1 MTGQSR
7 CGGEEGG
14 QHQRQGS
21 RCGSERPHFGL
32 SPRRNVD
39 TLRHPPGASAF
50 HPDVQK
56 CRRALTSRKGAT
68 LPGLRVPG
76 WERGWSQDSPGGHAK
91 ESLGGDPGL
100 GGEAAGGRQP
110 PDHQRRGEG
119 AGSRGKLSPAR
130 SRPRG
135 RPEPKVREAPGS
147 GDPRLRR
154 SGGRRGPVRTSPER
168 PAAAAAASARPPRGA
183 VPGCGP
189 RSCPEWF
196 KGPSS
201 PSPGAPGRAAPPAG
215 TWSPRRPSPGA
226 RAQPG
231 TTTPE
236 PPRPRHAGRVGGAL
250 TSGDLDAEGGGVG
263 PQRRL

>member
-1 MTGQSR
+1 M
-7 CGGEEGG
+7 
-14 QHQRQGS
+14 QGS

-56 CRRALTSRKGAT
+56 RRGALTSEKGAT

-130 SRPRG
+130 SRPPG
-135 RPEPKVREAPGS
+135 RPEPTVREAPGS

-168 PAAAAAASARPPRGA
+168 PAAAATASAWPPRGA

-201 PSPGAPGRAAPPAG
+201 PSPGAPDRAATPAG

-236 PPRPRHAGRVGGAL
+236 PPRLRHAGRVGGAP
-250 TSGDLDAEGGGVG
+250 TSGDLDAEGGGLG